1 MRISLAHD
9 YFLQSGGAERV
20 ANAWLT
26 HYSTS
31 TMHTMAMHA
40 PATFATLD
48 ESRVASTLRGEFWAN
63 HLHKALPL
71 LPTIASQVKVD
82 DGEVAL
88 ASTSGWAHHFNYSV
102 PTVAYVHSPARWLY
116 AADDYKLGLTRAP
129 KLGLKASSAYLV
141 RRDQLAM
148 RRMRGLISNS
158 KVTQERIWKAY
169 GRDSEV
175 VPPPVSPLPG
185 PASRPSEAI
194 PDNYFLIVA
203 RNRGYKQ
210 ISAAANVARK
220 ANSTLVVVGTG
231 TQSVSN
237 NRDGIY
243 GLGRVSD
250 SELKWLYQNARLLL
264 ATGREDFGL
273 TVLEANAEG
282 TPVVAIPAGGYLETV
297 RPGVNG
303 FLAESSDFDSFG
315 SAIVDALSVNRESCT
330 AWSAGFSLTHHIKNI
345 ESVIAH
351 VIS

>member
-20 ANAWLT
+20 AGAWLT

-31 TMHTMAMHA
+31 TMHTMALHA

-48 ESRVASTLRGEFWAN
+48 ESRIVSLLHGNVWAK

-71 LPTIASQVKVD
+71 LPTVASRVNVD

-88 ASTSGWAHHFNYSV
+88 TSTSGWAHQFSYSV
-102 PTVAYVHSPARWLY
+102 PAVAYVHSPARWLY
-116 AADDYKLGLTRAP
+116 AADDYKLGLGRAP
-129 KLGLKASSAYLV
+129 KLGLKASSAHLI

-148 RRMRGLISNS
+148 QRMHGLISNS

-175 VPPPVSPLPG
+175 VSPPISPLPG
-185 PASRPSEAI
+185 PASKPREVI

-210 ISAAANVARK
+210 IAAAASVARK

-231 TQSVSN
+231 TQSVSSH
-237 NRDGIY
+237 RDRVY
-243 GLGRVSD
+243 GMGRVTD

-282 TPVVAIPAGGYLETV
+282 TPVVAIPAGGYIETV
-297 RPGVNG
+297 RPGING

-315 SAIVDALSVNRESCT
+315 PAIEDALTVNRESCKT
-330 AWSAGFSLTHHIKNI
+330 WSAGFSITHHVRNI